1 LKKLNFLYKVTIFN
15 NDLIP
20 TQKNTYNILI
30 FKNVGDIRRH
40 CTGNWFEGVRSIW
53 TASRKGQE
61 SSSFR

>member
-1 LKKLNFLYKVTIFN
+1 VTIFN

-40 CTGNWFEGVRSIW
+40 CTGNRFEGVRSIW

-61 SSSFR
+61 SSSFG